1 MRDSHTYRTVSYRSV
16 ANVVRRRPLGNDLPP
31 TILAKDRQFAGGR
44 NPRPG
49 TSPGRIVRRGWGTF
63 DDVNARRVIVVGGG
77 VCGLVAAHSLQKS
90 GCQVTLVEA
99 SDGLGG
105 QVRSARL
112 DGQAVD
118 LGAEAAPL
126 RAPGVQKLITELGLD
141 ESMIHPTQG
150 TSLLSSRHGVVPL
163 PDGVTPVGPTKLFPT
178 IASRVLSPADLLR
191 AGLEPVLARPQ
202 PAGVTVGEFI
212 GARFGKGVATAIVDP
227 LVGAIHAADINAFAL
242 ESVSPGLVRTATSGD
257 SILQE
262 TVRRELGLGENG
274 SRPGRHAKHPTTA
287 PRTPTMG
294 SWRQGMGEL
303 TTALSADVTV
313 LTGTRAVALTRGEA
327 PQDATA
333 QSVTTRGTTARGAT
347 RSGMDTD
354 DVTRTEDRTASANGR
369 EQQGTSGRWLLDVAD
384 ESGRRALAADS
395 VVLATPTAVS
405 AELLR
410 SVAPDT
416 ASTLSRERAVTVAAV
431 VLRIDRPAHPLADSV
446 DWFVG
451 SAWSPLIRQVVNLT
465 NKWPD
470 RHPADTHL
478 LRLNVGR
485 DRGINI
491 DQWSDEELGAAS
503 VEELGRIGLRVNP
516 HNHLVHRFTAA
527 MPQPGPLHHE
537 RIDAVR
543 TGLSRLPGLFAAGAG
558 VNGAGVPNAI
568 IAGHQVATNVLE
580 EKLHD

>member
-1 MRDSHTYRTVSYRSV
+1 M
-16 ANVVRRRPLGNDLPP
+16 
-31 TILAKDRQFAGGR
+31 GGTTESA
-44 NPRPG
+44 

-105 QVRSARL
+105 QVRSAQL

-163 PDGVTPVGPTKLFPT
+163 PDGVTPVGPTKLLPT

-242 ESVSPGLVRTATSGD
+242 ESVSPSLVRTATSGD

-274 SRPGRHAKHPTTA
+274 SRLGRHAKHPTKA

-303 TTALSADVTV
+303 TTALSANVTV
-313 LTGTRAVALTRGEA
+313 LTGTRAVALTRGKA
-327 PQDATA
+327 FQDATA
-333 QSVTTRGTTARGAT
+333 QSLTTRGTTARDAT

-354 DVTRTEDRTASANGR
+354 DVNRAEGRAASTDDQ
-369 EQQGTSGRWLLDVAD
+369 EQQGPSGRWLLEVAD
-384 ESGRRALAADS
+384 ESGRRTLIADS

-416 ASTLSRERAVTVAAV
+416 ASTLSKERAVTVAAV
-431 VLRIDRPAHPLADSV
+431 VLRIDRPTHPLAEAV

-558 VNGAGVPNAI
+558 VNGAGVPSAI

-580 EKLHD
+580 EKLLPQTP

>member
-1 MRDSHTYRTVSYRSV
+1 MTC
-16 ANVVRRRPLGNDLPP
+16 P
-31 TILAKDRQFAGGR
+31 RQSLRKTGSSPVGGTLE
-44 NPRPG
+44 PG

-274 SRPGRHAKHPTTA
+274 SRLGRHAKHPTTA

-303 TTALSADVTV
+303 TTALSANVTV
-313 LTGTRAVALTRGEA
+313 LTGTRAVALTRGET
-327 PQDATA
+327 PQD
-333 QSVTTRGTTARGAT
+333 AT

-369 EQQGTSGRWLLDVAD
+369 EQQGTSGRWLLEVAD
-384 ESGRRALAADS
+384 ESGRRTLTADS

-431 VLRIDRPAHPLADSV
+431 VLRIDRPTHPLAEAV

-543 TGLSRLPGLFAAGAG
+543 TGLSRLSGLFAAGAG

-568 IAGHQVATNVLE
+568 IAGNKVATDVLE
-580 EKLHD
+580 EKLLPQNP

>member
-1 MRDSHTYRTVSYRSV
+1 M
-16 ANVVRRRPLGNDLPP
+16 
-31 TILAKDRQFAGGR
+31 
-44 NPRPG
+44 
-49 TSPGRIVRRGWGTF
+49 RRGWGTF

-262 TVRRELGLGENG
+262 TVRRELGLGEDG

-303 TTALSADVTV
+303 TTALSANVTV
-313 LTGTRAVALTRGEA
+313 LTGTRAVALTRGET
-327 PQDATA
+327 PQD
-333 QSVTTRGTTARGAT
+333 AT

-369 EQQGTSGRWLLDVAD
+369 EQQGTSGRWLLEVAD
-384 ESGRRALAADS
+384 ESGRRTLAADS

-431 VLRIDRPAHPLADSV
+431 VLRIDRPTHPLAEAV

-568 IAGHQVATNVLE
+568 IAGNKVATDVLE
-580 EKLHD
+580 EKLLPQNP

>member
-1 MRDSHTYRTVSYRSV
+1 M
-16 ANVVRRRPLGNDLPP
+16 
-31 TILAKDRQFAGGR
+31 
-44 NPRPG
+44 
-49 TSPGRIVRRGWGTF
+49 
-63 DDVNARRVIVVGGG
+63 NARRVVVVGGG

-90 GCQVTLVEA
+90 GCQVTLVEV

-303 TTALSADVTV
+303 TTALSANVTV
-313 LTGTRAVALTRGEA
+313 LTGTRAVALTRGET
-327 PQDATA
+327 PQD
-333 QSVTTRGTTARGAT
+333 AT

-369 EQQGTSGRWLLDVAD
+369 EQQGTSGRWLLEVAD
-384 ESGRRALAADS
+384 ESGQRTLAADS

-568 IAGHQVATNVLE
+568 IAGNKVATDVLE
-580 EKLHD
+580 EKLYD

>member
-1 MRDSHTYRTVSYRSV
+1 M
-16 ANVVRRRPLGNDLPP
+16 
-31 TILAKDRQFAGGR
+31 
-44 NPRPG
+44 
-49 TSPGRIVRRGWGTF
+49 RRGWGTF

-274 SRPGRHAKHPTTA
+274 SHPGRHAKHPTKA

-303 TTALSADVTV
+303 TTALSANVTV

-333 QSVTTRGTTARGAT
+333 QSLTAQDTTAQGDTARGAT
-347 RSGMDTD
+347 ARGTTAKDATRSGMGTD
-354 DVTRTEDRTASANGR
+354 DVTRTGDRTASANGR

-384 ESGRRALAADS
+384 ESGRRTLAADS

-416 ASTLSRERAVTVAAV
+416 ASTLSRERAVTVAAI
-431 VLRIDRPAHPLADSV
+431 VLRIDRPTHPLAEAV

-568 IAGHQVATNVLE
+568 IAGNKVATDVLE
-580 EKLHD
+580 EKLLPQNP

>member
-1 MRDSHTYRTVSYRSV
+1 MTC
-16 ANVVRRRPLGNDLPP
+16 P
-31 TILAKDRQFAGGR
+31 RQSLRKTGSSPVGGTLE
-44 NPRPG
+44 PG

-105 QVRSARL
+105 QVRSAQL

-274 SRPGRHAKHPTTA
+274 SRPGRHAKHPTKA

-303 TTALSADVTV
+303 TTALSANVTV
-313 LTGTRAVALTRGEA
+313 LTGTRAVALTRGET

-333 QSVTTRGTTARGAT
+333 QSLTAQDTTAQDAT
-347 RSGMDTD
+347 RSGMGTD
-354 DVTRTEDRTASANGR
+354 GVTRTEDRTASADGR
-369 EQQGTSGRWLLDVAD
+369 ERQGTSGRWLLEVAD
-384 ESGRRALAADS
+384 ESGRRTLAADS

-431 VLRIDRPAHPLADSV
+431 VLRIDRPTHPLAEAV

>member
-141 ESMIHPTQG
+141 ASMIHPAQG

-274 SRPGRHAKHPTTA
+274 SRLGRHAKHPTKA

-303 TTALSADVTV
+303 TTALSANVTV
-313 LTGTRAVALTRGEA
+313 LTGTRAVALTRGKA
-327 PQDATA
+327 FQDATA
-333 QSVTTRGTTARGAT
+333 QNVT
-347 RSGMDTD
+347 RSGVGTGDVNRAEGRAASTD
-354 DVTRTEDRTASANGR
+354 DQ
-369 EQQGTSGRWLLDVAD
+369 EQQGPSGRWLLEVAD
-384 ESGRRALAADS
+384 ESGRHTLAADS

-416 ASTLSRERAVTVAAV
+416 ASTLSKERAVTVAAV
-431 VLRIDRPAHPLADSV
+431 VLRIDRPTHPLAEAV

-568 IAGHQVATNVLE
+568 IAGNKVATDVLE
-580 EKLHD
+580 EKLLPQNP

>member
-1 MRDSHTYRTVSYRSV
+1 MTCPRRSLRKTGSSPV
-16 ANVVRRRPLGNDLPP
+16 
-31 TILAKDRQFAGGR
+31 GGTLE
-44 NPRPG
+44 PG

-105 QVRSARL
+105 QVRSAQL

-274 SRPGRHAKHPTTA
+274 SRPGRHAKHPTKA

-294 SWRQGMGEL
+294 SWRQGMSEL
-303 TTALSADVTV
+303 TTALSANVTV
-313 LTGTRAVALTRGEA
+313 LTGTRAVALTRGET
-327 PQDATA
+327 PQD
-333 QSVTTRGTTARGAT
+333 AT

-369 EQQGTSGRWLLDVAD
+369 EQQGTSGRWLLEVAD
-384 ESGRRALAADS
+384 ESGRRTLAADS

-431 VLRIDRPAHPLADSV
+431 VLRIDRPAHPLAEAV

-568 IAGHQVATNVLE
+568 IAGNKVATDVLE
-580 EKLHD
+580 EKLLPQNP

>member
-1 MRDSHTYRTVSYRSV
+1 M
-16 ANVVRRRPLGNDLPP
+16 
-31 TILAKDRQFAGGR
+31 
-44 NPRPG
+44 
-49 TSPGRIVRRGWGTF
+49 
-63 DDVNARRVIVVGGG
+63 
-77 VCGLVAAHSLQKS
+77 
-90 GCQVTLVEA
+90 TLVEA

-274 SRPGRHAKHPTTA
+274 SRLGRHAKHPTKA

-313 LTGTRAVALTRGEA
+313 LTDTRAVALTRGETF
-327 PQDATA
+327 QD
-333 QSVTTRGTTARGAT
+333 AT

-369 EQQGTSGRWLLDVAD
+369 EQQGTSGRWLLEVAD
-384 ESGRRALAADS
+384 ESGRRTLAADS

-451 SAWSPLIRQVVNLT
+451 SAWSPLIRQVVNLA

-568 IAGHQVATNVLE
+568 IAGNKVATDVLE

>member
-1 MRDSHTYRTVSYRSV
+1 MTC
-16 ANVVRRRPLGNDLPP
+16 P
-31 TILAKDRQFAGGR
+31 RQSLRKTGSSPVGGTLE
-44 NPRPG
+44 PG

-105 QVRSARL
+105 QVRSAQL

-274 SRPGRHAKHPTTA
+274 SRPGRHAKHPTKA

-303 TTALSADVTV
+303 TTALSANVTV
-313 LTGTRAVALTRGEA
+313 LTGTRAVALTRGET

-333 QSVTTRGTTARGAT
+333 QSLTAQDTTAQDAT
-347 RSGMDTD
+347 RSGMGTD
-354 DVTRTEDRTASANGR
+354 GVTRTEDRTASADGR
-369 EQQGTSGRWLLDVAD
+369 ERQGTSGRWLLEVAD
-384 ESGRRALAADS
+384 ESGRRTLAADS

-431 VLRIDRPAHPLADSV
+431 VLRIDRPTHPLAEAV

-568 IAGHQVATNVLE
+568 IAGNKVATDVLE

>member
-1 MRDSHTYRTVSYRSV
+1 MTC
-16 ANVVRRRPLGNDLPP
+16 P
-31 TILAKDRQFAGGR
+31 RQSLRKTGSSPVGGTLE
-44 NPRPG
+44 PG

-163 PDGVTPVGPTKLFPT
+163 PDGVTPVGPTKLLPT

-274 SRPGRHAKHPTTA
+274 SRLGRHAKHPTTA

-303 TTALSADVTV
+303 TTALSANVTV
-313 LTGTRAVALTRGEA
+313 LTGTRAVALTRGET
-327 PQDATA
+327 PQD
-333 QSVTTRGTTARGAT
+333 AT

-369 EQQGTSGRWLLDVAD
+369 EQQGTSGRWLLEVAD
-384 ESGRRALAADS
+384 ESGRRTLTADS

-431 VLRIDRPAHPLADSV
+431 VLRIDRPTHPLAEAV

-568 IAGHQVATNVLE
+568 IAGNKVATDVLE
-580 EKLHD
+580 EKLLPQNP

>member
-1 MRDSHTYRTVSYRSV
+1 
-16 ANVVRRRPLGNDLPP
+16 
-31 TILAKDRQFAGGR
+31 
-44 NPRPG
+44 
-49 TSPGRIVRRGWGTF
+49 
-63 DDVNARRVIVVGGG
+63 
-77 VCGLVAAHSLQKS
+77 
-90 GCQVTLVEA
+90 
-99 SDGLGG
+99 
-105 QVRSARL
+105 
-112 DGQAVD
+112 
-118 LGAEAAPL
+118 
-126 RAPGVQKLITELGLD
+126 
-141 ESMIHPTQG
+141 MIHPTQG

-163 PDGVTPVGPTKLFPT
+163 PDGVTPVGPTKLLPT

-274 SRPGRHAKHPTTA
+274 SRLGRHAKHPTKA

-303 TTALSADVTV
+303 TTALSANVTV
-313 LTGTRAVALTRGEA
+313 LTGTRAVALTRGET
-327 PQDATA
+327 PQD
-333 QSVTTRGTTARGAT
+333 AT

-369 EQQGTSGRWLLDVAD
+369 EQQGTSGRWLLEVAD
-384 ESGRRALAADS
+384 ESGRRTLTADS

-431 VLRIDRPAHPLADSV
+431 VLRIDRPTHPLAEAV

>member
-105 QVRSARL
+105 QVRSAQL

-141 ESMIHPTQG
+141 ASMIHPAQG

-274 SRPGRHAKHPTTA
+274 SRLGRHAKHPTKA

-303 TTALSADVTV
+303 TTALSANVTV
-313 LTGTRAVALTRGEA
+313 LTGTRAVALTRGKA
-327 PQDATA
+327 FQDATA
-333 QSVTTRGTTARGAT
+333 QNVT
-347 RSGMDTD
+347 RSGVGTGDVNRAEGRAASTD
-354 DVTRTEDRTASANGR
+354 DQ
-369 EQQGTSGRWLLDVAD
+369 EQQGPSGRWLLEVAD
-384 ESGRRALAADS
+384 ESGRHTLAADS

-416 ASTLSRERAVTVAAV
+416 ASTLSKERAVTVAAV
-431 VLRIDRPAHPLADSV
+431 VLRIDRPTHPLAEAV

-568 IAGHQVATNVLE
+568 IAGNKVATDVLE

>member
-1 MRDSHTYRTVSYRSV
+1 M
-16 ANVVRRRPLGNDLPP
+16 
-31 TILAKDRQFAGGR
+31 
-44 NPRPG
+44 
-49 TSPGRIVRRGWGTF
+49 
-63 DDVNARRVIVVGGG
+63 NARRVIVVGGG

-105 QVRSARL
+105 QVRSAQL

-163 PDGVTPVGPTKLFPT
+163 PDGVTPVGPTKLLPT

-274 SRPGRHAKHPTTA
+274 SCPGRHAKHPTKA

-303 TTALSADVTV
+303 TTALSADVAV
-313 LTGTRAVALTRGEA
+313 LTGTRAVALTRGET

-333 QSVTTRGTTARGAT
+333 QSFTAPDDTARGAT
-347 RSGMDTD
+347 ARGTIAQDATRGGMDTD

-369 EQQGTSGRWLLDVAD
+369 EREQQGTSGRWLLEVAD
-384 ESGRRALAADS
+384 ESGRRTLTADS

-416 ASTLSRERAVTVAAV
+416 ASTLSKERAVTVAAV
-431 VLRIDRPAHPLADSV
+431 VLRIDRPAHPLAEAV

-451 SAWSPLIRQVVNLT
+451 SAWSPLIRQVANLT

-580 EKLHD
+580 EKLYD

>member
-1 MRDSHTYRTVSYRSV
+1 M
-16 ANVVRRRPLGNDLPP
+16 
-31 TILAKDRQFAGGR
+31 
-44 NPRPG
+44 
-49 TSPGRIVRRGWGTF
+49 
-63 DDVNARRVIVVGGG
+63 NARRVVVVGGG

-105 QVRSARL
+105 QVRSAQL

-163 PDGVTPVGPTKLFPT
+163 PDGVTPVGPTKLLPT

-274 SRPGRHAKHPTTA
+274 SRLGRHAKHPTKA

-303 TTALSADVTV
+303 TTALSANVTV
-313 LTGTRAVALTRGEA
+313 LTGTRAVALTRGET
-327 PQDATA
+327 PQD
-333 QSVTTRGTTARGAT
+333 AT

-369 EQQGTSGRWLLDVAD
+369 EQQGTSGRWLLEVAD
-384 ESGRRALAADS
+384 ESGRRTLTADS

-568 IAGHQVATNVLE
+568 IAGNKVATDVLE
-580 EKLHD
+580 EKLLPQNP

>member
-1 MRDSHTYRTVSYRSV
+1 M
-16 ANVVRRRPLGNDLPP
+16 
-31 TILAKDRQFAGGR
+31 
-44 NPRPG
+44 
-49 TSPGRIVRRGWGTF
+49 
-63 DDVNARRVIVVGGG
+63 NARRVVVVGGG

-212 GARFGKGVATAIVDP
+212 GARFGQGVATAIVDP

-274 SRPGRHAKHPTTA
+274 SRLGRHAKHPTTA

-294 SWRQGMGEL
+294 SWLQGMGEL

-333 QSVTTRGTTARGAT
+333 QSLTARGTTARGAT
-347 RSGMDTD
+347 RSGMGTD
-354 DVTRTEDRTASANGR
+354 DVTRTGDRTASANGR
-369 EQQGTSGRWLLDVAD
+369 EQQGTSGRWLLEVTD
-384 ESGRRALAADS
+384 ESGRRTLAADS

-568 IAGHQVATNVLE
+568 IAGNKVATDVLE
-580 EKLHD
+580 EKLLPQNP

>member
-1 MRDSHTYRTVSYRSV
+1 M
-16 ANVVRRRPLGNDLPP
+16 
-31 TILAKDRQFAGGR
+31 
-44 NPRPG
+44 
-49 TSPGRIVRRGWGTF
+49 
-63 DDVNARRVIVVGGG
+63 NARRVVVGGG

-163 PDGVTPVGPTKLFPT
+163 PDGVTPVGPTKLLPT

-274 SRPGRHAKHPTTA
+274 SRLGRHAKHPTKA

-303 TTALSADVTV
+303 TTALSANVTV
-313 LTGTRAVALTRGEA
+313 LTGTRAVALTRGET
-327 PQDATA
+327 PQD
-333 QSVTTRGTTARGAT
+333 AT

-369 EQQGTSGRWLLDVAD
+369 EQQGTSGRWLLEVAD
-384 ESGRRALAADS
+384 ESGRRTLTADS

-431 VLRIDRPAHPLADSV
+431 VLRIDRPTHPLAEAV

-568 IAGHQVATNVLE
+568 IAGNKVATDVLE
-580 EKLHD
+580 EKLLPQNP

>member
-1 MRDSHTYRTVSYRSV
+1 M
-16 ANVVRRRPLGNDLPP
+16 
-31 TILAKDRQFAGGR
+31 
-44 NPRPG
+44 
-49 TSPGRIVRRGWGTF
+49 
-63 DDVNARRVIVVGGG
+63 NARRVVVVGGG

-105 QVRSARL
+105 QVRSAQL

-163 PDGVTPVGPTKLFPT
+163 PDGVTPVGPTKLLPT
-178 IASRVLSPADLLR
+178 IASHVLSPADLLR

-202 PAGVTVGEFI
+202 PAGVTVGDFI
-212 GARFGKGVATAIVDP
+212 GARFGQGVATAIVDP

-274 SRPGRHAKHPTTA
+274 SRLGRHAKHPTTA

-303 TTALSADVTV
+303 TTALSANVTV
-313 LTGTRAVALTRGEA
+313 LTGTRAVALTRGET
-327 PQDATA
+327 PQD
-333 QSVTTRGTTARGAT
+333 AT

-354 DVTRTEDRTASANGR
+354 DVTCTEDRTASANGR
-369 EQQGTSGRWLLDVAD
+369 EQQGTSGRWLLEVAD
-384 ESGRRALAADS
+384 ESGRRTLTADS

-431 VLRIDRPAHPLADSV
+431 VLRIDRPTHPLAEAV

-568 IAGHQVATNVLE
+568 IAGNKVATDVLE
-580 EKLHD
+580 EKLLPQNP

>member
-16 ANVVRRRPLGNDLPP
+16 ANVVRRRPLGNDLSPDNP
-31 TILAKDRQFAGGR
+31 CGGWQFAGGR
-44 NPRPG
+44 NPR
-49 TSPGRIVRRGWGTF
+49 TRHVPGRIVRRGWGTF
-63 DDVNARRVIVVGGG
+63 DDVNARRVVVVGGG

-262 TVRRELGLGENG
+262 TVRRELGLGEDG

-303 TTALSADVTV
+303 TTALSANVTV
-313 LTGTRAVALTRGEA
+313 LTGTRAVALTRGET
-327 PQDATA
+327 PQD
-333 QSVTTRGTTARGAT
+333 AT

-354 DVTRTEDRTASANGR
+354 GVTRTEDRTASANGR
-369 EQQGTSGRWLLDVAD
+369 EQQGTSGRWLLEVAD
-384 ESGRRALAADS
+384 ESGRRTLAADS

-431 VLRIDRPAHPLADSV
+431 VLRIDRPTHPLAEAV

-568 IAGHQVATNVLE
+568 IAGNKVATDVLE
-580 EKLHD
+580 EKLLPQNP

>member
-1 MRDSHTYRTVSYRSV
+1 
-16 ANVVRRRPLGNDLPP
+16 
-31 TILAKDRQFAGGR
+31 
-44 NPRPG
+44 
-49 TSPGRIVRRGWGTF
+49 
-63 DDVNARRVIVVGGG
+63 
-77 VCGLVAAHSLQKS
+77 
-90 GCQVTLVEA
+90 
-99 SDGLGG
+99 
-105 QVRSARL
+105 
-112 DGQAVD
+112 
-118 LGAEAAPL
+118 
-126 RAPGVQKLITELGLD
+126 
-141 ESMIHPTQG
+141 MIHPTQG

-163 PDGVTPVGPTKLFPT
+163 PDGVTPVGPTKLLPT

-274 SRPGRHAKHPTTA
+274 SRLGRHAKHPTKA

-303 TTALSADVTV
+303 TTALSANVTV
-313 LTGTRAVALTRGEA
+313 LTGTRAVALTRGET
-327 PQDATA
+327 PQD
-333 QSVTTRGTTARGAT
+333 AT

-369 EQQGTSGRWLLDVAD
+369 EQQGTSGRWLLEVAD
-384 ESGRRALAADS
+384 ESGRRTLTADS

-568 IAGHQVATNVLE
+568 IAGNKVATDVLE
-580 EKLHD
+580 EKLLPQNP

>member
-1 MRDSHTYRTVSYRSV
+1 MTC
-16 ANVVRRRPLGNDLPP
+16 P
-31 TILAKDRQFAGGR
+31 RQSLRKTGSSPVGGTLE
-44 NPRPG
+44 PG

-63 DDVNARRVIVVGGG
+63 DDVNARRVVVVGGG

-274 SRPGRHAKHPTTA
+274 PRPGRHAKHPTKA

-303 TTALSADVTV
+303 TTALSADVAV

-347 RSGMDTD
+347 RSGMGTD
-354 DVTRTEDRTASANGR
+354 GVTRTEDRTASANGR
-369 EQQGTSGRWLLDVAD
+369 ERQGTSGRWLLEVAD
-384 ESGRRALAADS
+384 ESGRRTLTADS

-431 VLRIDRPAHPLADSV
+431 VLRIDRPTHPLAEAV

-568 IAGHQVATNVLE
+568 IAGNKVATDVLE
-580 EKLHD
+580 EKLYD

>member
-1 MRDSHTYRTVSYRSV
+1 MTC
-16 ANVVRRRPLGNDLPP
+16 P
-31 TILAKDRQFAGGR
+31 RQSLRKTGSSPVGGTLE
-44 NPRPG
+44 PG

-303 TTALSADVTV
+303 TTALSANVTV
-313 LTGTRAVALTRGEA
+313 LTGTRAVALTRGET

-333 QSVTTRGTTARGAT
+333 QSLTAQGDTARGAT
-347 RSGMDTD
+347 ARGTTAQDATRSGMGTD
-354 DVTRTEDRTASANGR
+354 GVTRTEDRTASADGR
-369 EQQGTSGRWLLDVAD
+369 EQQGTSGRWLLEVAD
-384 ESGRRALAADS
+384 ESGRRTLAADS

-416 ASTLSRERAVTVAAV
+416 ASTLSKERAVTVAAV
-431 VLRIDRPAHPLADSV
+431 VLRIDRPAHPLAEAV

-568 IAGHQVATNVLE
+568 IAGNKVATDVLE
-580 EKLHD
+580 EKLLPQNP

>member
-1 MRDSHTYRTVSYRSV
+1 M
-16 ANVVRRRPLGNDLPP
+16 
-31 TILAKDRQFAGGR
+31 
-44 NPRPG
+44 
-49 TSPGRIVRRGWGTF
+49 
-63 DDVNARRVIVVGGG
+63 NARRVVVVGGG

-303 TTALSADVTV
+303 TTALSANVTV
-313 LTGTRAVALTRGEA
+313 LTGTRAVALTRGET
-327 PQDATA
+327 PQD
-333 QSVTTRGTTARGAT
+333 AT
-347 RSGMDTD
+347 RSGMDID
-354 DVTRTEDRTASANGR
+354 GVARTEDRTASANGR
-369 EQQGTSGRWLLDVAD
+369 EQQGTSGRWLLEVAD
-384 ESGRRALAADS
+384 ESGRRTLAADS

-431 VLRIDRPAHPLADSV
+431 VLRIDRPTHPLADSV

>member
-1 MRDSHTYRTVSYRSV
+1 MTC
-16 ANVVRRRPLGNDLPP
+16 P
-31 TILAKDRQFAGGR
+31 RQSLRKTGSSPVGGTLE
-44 NPRPG
+44 PG

-63 DDVNARRVIVVGGG
+63 DDVNARRVVVVGGG

-163 PDGVTPVGPTKLFPT
+163 PDGVTPVGPTKLLPT

-274 SRPGRHAKHPTTA
+274 SRLGRHAKHPTKA

-303 TTALSADVTV
+303 TTALSANVTV
-313 LTGTRAVALTRGEA
+313 LTGTRAVALTRGKA
-327 PQDATA
+327 FQDATA
-333 QSVTTRGTTARGAT
+333 QNVT
-347 RSGMDTD
+347 RSGVGTGDVNRAEGRAASTD
-354 DVTRTEDRTASANGR
+354 DQ
-369 EQQGTSGRWLLDVAD
+369 EQQGPSGRWLLEVAD
-384 ESGRRALAADS
+384 ESGRHTLAADS

-416 ASTLSRERAVTVAAV
+416 ASTLSKERAVTVAAV
-431 VLRIDRPAHPLADSV
+431 VLRIDRPTHPLAEAV

-568 IAGHQVATNVLE
+568 IAGNKVATDVLE

>member
-1 MRDSHTYRTVSYRSV
+1 MTC
-16 ANVVRRRPLGNDLPP
+16 P
-31 TILAKDRQFAGGR
+31 RQSLRKTGSSPVGGTLE
-44 NPRPG
+44 PG

-163 PDGVTPVGPTKLFPT
+163 PDGVTPVGPTKLLPT

-202 PAGVTVGEFI
+202 PAGVTVGDFI

-274 SRPGRHAKHPTTA
+274 SRLGRHAKHPTKA

-303 TTALSADVTV
+303 TTALSANVTV
-313 LTGTRAVALTRGEA
+313 LTGTRAVALTRGET
-327 PQDATA
+327 PQD
-333 QSVTTRGTTARGAT
+333 AT

-369 EQQGTSGRWLLDVAD
+369 EQQGTSGRWLLEVAD
-384 ESGRRALAADS
+384 ESGRRTLTADS

-431 VLRIDRPAHPLADSV
+431 VLRIDRPTHPLAEAV

-568 IAGHQVATNVLE
+568 IAGNKVATDVLE
-580 EKLHD
+580 EKLLPQNP

>member
-1 MRDSHTYRTVSYRSV
+1 
-16 ANVVRRRPLGNDLPP
+16 
-31 TILAKDRQFAGGR
+31 
-44 NPRPG
+44 
-49 TSPGRIVRRGWGTF
+49 
-63 DDVNARRVIVVGGG
+63 VNARRVIVVGGG

-105 QVRSARL
+105 QVRSAQL

-163 PDGVTPVGPTKLFPT
+163 PDGVTPVGPTKLLPT

-202 PAGVTVGEFI
+202 PAGVTVGDFI
-212 GARFGKGVATAIVDP
+212 GARFGQGVATAIVDP

-294 SWRQGMGEL
+294 SWLQGMGEL

-327 PQDATA
+327 PQNATA
-333 QSVTTRGTTARGAT
+333 QSLTARGTTARGAT
-347 RSGMDTD
+347 RSGMGTD

-369 EQQGTSGRWLLDVAD
+369 EQQGTSGRWLLEVTD
-384 ESGRRALAADS
+384 ESGRRTLAADS

-431 VLRIDRPAHPLADSV
+431 VLRIDRPTHPLAEAV

>member
-1 MRDSHTYRTVSYRSV
+1 MTC
-16 ANVVRRRPLGNDLPP
+16 P
-31 TILAKDRQFAGGR
+31 RQSLRKTGSSPVGGTLE
-44 NPRPG
+44 PG

-163 PDGVTPVGPTKLFPT
+163 PDGVTPVGPTKLLPT

-274 SRPGRHAKHPTTA
+274 SRLGRHAKHPTKA

-303 TTALSADVTV
+303 TTALSANVTV
-313 LTGTRAVALTRGEA
+313 LTGTRAVALTRGET
-327 PQDATA
+327 PQD
-333 QSVTTRGTTARGAT
+333 AT

-369 EQQGTSGRWLLDVAD
+369 EQQGTSGRWLLEVAD
-384 ESGRRALAADS
+384 ESGRRTLTADS

-431 VLRIDRPAHPLADSV
+431 VLRIDRPTHPLAEAV

-568 IAGHQVATNVLE
+568 IAGNKVATDVLE
-580 EKLHD
+580 EKLLPQNP

>member
-274 SRPGRHAKHPTTA
+274 SRLGRHAKHPTKA

-303 TTALSADVTV
+303 TTALSANVTV
-313 LTGTRAVALTRGEA
+313 LTGTRAVALTRGKA
-327 PQDATA
+327 FQDATA
-333 QSVTTRGTTARGAT
+333 QNVT
-347 RSGMDTD
+347 RSGVGTGDVNRAEGRAASTD
-354 DVTRTEDRTASANGR
+354 DQ
-369 EQQGTSGRWLLDVAD
+369 EQQGPSGRWLLEVAD
-384 ESGRRALAADS
+384 ESGRHTLAADS

-431 VLRIDRPAHPLADSV
+431 VLRIDRPTHPLAEAV

-568 IAGHQVATNVLE
+568 IAGNKVATDVLE
-580 EKLHD
+580 EKLLPQNP

>member
-105 QVRSARL
+105 QVRSAQL

-141 ESMIHPTQG
+141 ASMIHPAQG

-274 SRPGRHAKHPTTA
+274 SRLGRHAKHPTKA

-303 TTALSADVTV
+303 TTALSANVTV
-313 LTGTRAVALTRGEA
+313 LTGTRAVALTRGKA
-327 PQDATA
+327 FQDATA
-333 QSVTTRGTTARGAT
+333 QNVT
-347 RSGMDTD
+347 RSGVGTGDVNRAEGRAASTD
-354 DVTRTEDRTASANGR
+354 DQ
-369 EQQGTSGRWLLDVAD
+369 EQQGPSGRWLLEVAD
-384 ESGRRALAADS
+384 ESGRHTLAADS

-416 ASTLSRERAVTVAAV
+416 ASTLSKERAVTVAAV
-431 VLRIDRPAHPLADSV
+431 VLRIDRPTHPLAEAV

-568 IAGHQVATNVLE
+568 IAGNKVATDVLE
-580 EKLHD
+580 EKLLPQNP

>member
-1 MRDSHTYRTVSYRSV
+1 M
-16 ANVVRRRPLGNDLPP
+16 
-31 TILAKDRQFAGGR
+31 
-44 NPRPG
+44 
-49 TSPGRIVRRGWGTF
+49 
-63 DDVNARRVIVVGGG
+63 NARRVIVVGGG

-90 GCQVTLVEA
+90 GCQVTLVET

-274 SRPGRHAKHPTTA
+274 SRLGRHAKHPTTA

-303 TTALSADVTV
+303 TTALSANVTV

-347 RSGMDTD
+347 RSGMGTD
-354 DVTRTEDRTASANGR
+354 GVTRTEDRTASADGR
-369 EQQGTSGRWLLDVAD
+369 ERQGTSGRWLLEVAD
-384 ESGRRALAADS
+384 ESGRRTLAADS

-431 VLRIDRPAHPLADSV
+431 VLRIDRPTHPLAEAV

-568 IAGHQVATNVLE
+568 IAGNKVATDVLE
-580 EKLHD
+580 EKLLPQNP

>member
-1 MRDSHTYRTVSYRSV
+1 M
-16 ANVVRRRPLGNDLPP
+16 
-31 TILAKDRQFAGGR
+31 
-44 NPRPG
+44 
-49 TSPGRIVRRGWGTF
+49 
-63 DDVNARRVIVVGGG
+63 NARRVVVVGGG

-163 PDGVTPVGPTKLFPT
+163 PDGVTPVGPTKLLPT

-274 SRPGRHAKHPTTA
+274 SRLGRHAKHPTKA

-303 TTALSADVTV
+303 TTALSANVTV
-313 LTGTRAVALTRGEA
+313 LTGTRAVALTRGET
-327 PQDATA
+327 PQD
-333 QSVTTRGTTARGAT
+333 AT

-369 EQQGTSGRWLLDVAD
+369 EQQGTSGRWLLEVAD
-384 ESGRRALAADS
+384 ESGRRTLTADS

-410 SVAPDT
+410 SVALDT

-431 VLRIDRPAHPLADSV
+431 VLRIDRPTHPLAEAV

-568 IAGHQVATNVLE
+568 IAGNKVATDVLE
-580 EKLHD
+580 EKLPPQNP

>member
-1 MRDSHTYRTVSYRSV
+1 M
-16 ANVVRRRPLGNDLPP
+16 
-31 TILAKDRQFAGGR
+31 
-44 NPRPG
+44 
-49 TSPGRIVRRGWGTF
+49 
-63 DDVNARRVIVVGGG
+63 NARRVVVVGGG

-274 SRPGRHAKHPTTA
+274 SRPGRHAKHPTKA

-303 TTALSADVTV
+303 TTALSANVTV
-313 LTGTRAVALTRGEA
+313 LTGTRAVALTRGKA
-327 PQDATA
+327 FQDATA
-333 QSVTTRGTTARGAT
+333 QNVT
-347 RSGMDTD
+347 RSGVGTGDVNRAEGRAASTD
-354 DVTRTEDRTASANGR
+354 DQ
-369 EQQGTSGRWLLDVAD
+369 EQQGPSGRWLLEVAD
-384 ESGRRALAADS
+384 ESGRHTLAADS

-416 ASTLSRERAVTVAAV
+416 ASTLSKERAVTVAAV
-431 VLRIDRPAHPLADSV
+431 VLRIDRPTHPLAEAV

-568 IAGHQVATNVLE
+568 IAGNKVATDVLE
-580 EKLHD
+580 EKLLPQNP

>member
-1 MRDSHTYRTVSYRSV
+1 M
-16 ANVVRRRPLGNDLPP
+16 
-31 TILAKDRQFAGGR
+31 
-44 NPRPG
+44 
-49 TSPGRIVRRGWGTF
+49 RRGWGTF

-141 ESMIHPTQG
+141 ESMIHPTQR

-163 PDGVTPVGPTKLFPT
+163 PDGVTPVGPTKLLPT

-191 AGLEPVLARPQ
+191 AGLEPVLAHPQ

-262 TVRRELGLGENG
+262 TVRRELGLSENE

-313 LTGTRAVALTRGEA
+313 LTDTRAVALTRGET
-327 PQDATA
+327 PQD
-333 QSVTTRGTTARGAT
+333 AT
-347 RSGMDTD
+347 RSGMGTD
-354 DVTRTEDRTASANGR
+354 GVTRTEDRTASANGR
-369 EQQGTSGRWLLDVAD
+369 ERQGTSGRWLLDVAD
-384 ESGRRALAADS
+384 ESGRRTLAADS

-405 AELLR
+405 AELLS

-416 ASTLSRERAVTVAAV
+416 ASTLSKERAVTVAAV
-431 VLRIDRPAHPLADSV
+431 VLHIDRPAHPLSEAV

-568 IAGHQVATNVLE
+568 IAGNKVATDVLE
-580 EKLHD
+580 EKLLPQNP

>member
-16 ANVVRRRPLGNDLPP
+16 ANVVRRRPLGNDLSPDNP
-31 TILAKDRQFAGGR
+31 CGGWQFAGGR
-44 NPRPG
+44 NPR
-49 TSPGRIVRRGWGTF
+49 TRHVPGRIVRRGWGTF
-63 DDVNARRVIVVGGG
+63 DDVNARRVVVVGGG

-262 TVRRELGLGENG
+262 TVRRELGLGEDG

-303 TTALSADVTV
+303 TTALSANVTV
-313 LTGTRAVALTRGEA
+313 LTGTRAVALTRGET
-327 PQDATA
+327 PQD
-333 QSVTTRGTTARGAT
+333 AT

-369 EQQGTSGRWLLDVAD
+369 EQQGTSGRWLLEVAD
-384 ESGRRALAADS
+384 ESGRRTLAADS

-568 IAGHQVATNVLE
+568 IAGNKVATDVLE
-580 EKLHD
+580 EKLLPQNP

>member
-1 MRDSHTYRTVSYRSV
+1 M
-16 ANVVRRRPLGNDLPP
+16 
-31 TILAKDRQFAGGR
+31 
-44 NPRPG
+44 
-49 TSPGRIVRRGWGTF
+49 
-63 DDVNARRVIVVGGG
+63 NARRVVVVGGG

-163 PDGVTPVGPTKLFPT
+163 PDGVTPVGPTKLLPT

-274 SRPGRHAKHPTTA
+274 SRLGRHAKHPTKA

-303 TTALSADVTV
+303 TTALSANVTV
-313 LTGTRAVALTRGEA
+313 LTGTRAVALTRGET
-327 PQDATA
+327 PQD
-333 QSVTTRGTTARGAT
+333 AT

-369 EQQGTSGRWLLDVAD
+369 EQQGTSGRWLLEVAD
-384 ESGRRALAADS
+384 ESGRRTLTADS

-431 VLRIDRPAHPLADSV
+431 VLRIDRPTHPLAEAV

>member
-1 MRDSHTYRTVSYRSV
+1 MTC
-16 ANVVRRRPLGNDLPP
+16 P
-31 TILAKDRQFAGGR
+31 RQSLRKTGSSPVGGTLE
-44 NPRPG
+44 PG

-274 SRPGRHAKHPTTA
+274 SRLGRHAKHPTTA

-303 TTALSADVTV
+303 TTALSANVTV
-313 LTGTRAVALTRGEA
+313 LTGTRAVALTRGET
-327 PQDATA
+327 PQD
-333 QSVTTRGTTARGAT
+333 AT

-384 ESGRRALAADS
+384 ESGRRTLAADS

-431 VLRIDRPAHPLADSV
+431 VLRIDRPTHPLAEAV

-543 TGLSRLPGLFAAGAG
+543 TGLSRLSGLFAAGAG

-568 IAGHQVATNVLE
+568 IAGNKVATDVLE
-580 EKLHD
+580 EKLLPQNP

>member
-1 MRDSHTYRTVSYRSV
+1 M
-16 ANVVRRRPLGNDLPP
+16 
-31 TILAKDRQFAGGR
+31 
-44 NPRPG
+44 
-49 TSPGRIVRRGWGTF
+49 
-63 DDVNARRVIVVGGG
+63 NARRVVVVGGG

-141 ESMIHPTQG
+141 KSMIHPTQG

-163 PDGVTPVGPTKLFPT
+163 PDGVTPVGPTKLLPT

-274 SRPGRHAKHPTTA
+274 SRLGRHAKHPTKA

-303 TTALSADVTV
+303 TTALSANVTV
-313 LTGTRAVALTRGEA
+313 LTGTRAVALTRGET
-327 PQDATA
+327 PQD
-333 QSVTTRGTTARGAT
+333 AT

-369 EQQGTSGRWLLDVAD
+369 EQQGTSGRWLLEVAD
-384 ESGRRALAADS
+384 ESGRRTLTADS

-431 VLRIDRPAHPLADSV
+431 VLRIDRPTHPLAEAV

-558 VNGAGVPNAI
+558 VNGAGVPSAI

-580 EKLHD
+580 EKLYD